1 MENYQRKR
9 LKPLAYLVVGLL
21 SAPLALAPVAGL
33 LQRTTPA
40 PELPRQFTR
49 QSLKSAATAA
59 TTTVTPTTV
68 TPTTVTPTTVTT
80 LEGMT
85 LDAPIRHLRRSP
97 AIDESQETTKQLV

>member
-33 LQRTTPA
+33 LQRVTPA

-59 TTTVTPTTV
+59 TTHTTTPAT
-68 TPTTVTPTTVTT
+68 TTVTPTTVTT

-85 LDAPIRHLRRSP
+85 LDAPIRHPRRSP

>member
-68 TPTTVTPTTVTT
+68 TPTTVTT

>member
-33 LQRTTPA
+33 LQRVTPA

-59 TTTVTPTTV
+59 TTHTTTPAT
-68 TPTTVTPTTVTT
+68 TTVTT

>member
-33 LQRTTPA
+33 LQRVTPA

-59 TTTVTPTTV
+59 TTTV

>member
-49 QSLKSAATAA
+49 QSLKSAATTA
-59 TTTVTPTTV
+59 TAHTATPAT
-68 TPTTVTPTTVTT
+68 TTVTT

-85 LDAPIRHLRRSP
+85 LDAPIRHPRRSP